1 MFGEVQNY
9 FYHSFPRRREDVDP
23 VEKGLEILR
32 SLVELGLVL
41 APETRH
47 WRQPNLDGT
56 FRERHTVERRISF
69 TELSPRQLR
78 KHAKRFGPFALE
90 FKIEDLRHM
99 GALPVFYVPQSISTD
114 TGASAVGLSF
124 VFQIY
129 DCQYAI
135 GELIKLR
142 TALQQVTA
150 GQITL
155 QNIDQNQVV
164 VSSYVISTAAL
175 RDVLSYL
182 QFRTSPFEMMSGTL
196 EGLFNLF
203 CPTEPTK
210 DRALIYYREREWRL
224 IGNIAR
230 SGGQSYTNKI
240 EEKDAKK
247 RLIDIDRNFWTAT
260 ISSGSRQFR
269 RVDDAFAFRQFE
281 GVHIFNKINRII
293 VPSIAVKR
301 ARAIIEDANLRANVV
316 SSRTFHLHSLFER
329 CA

>member
-1 MFGEVQNY
+1 MFGKVENY
-9 FYHSFPRRREDVDP
+9 FYHSFPRRREGVDP

-32 SLVELGLVL
+32 SIVELGFVL

-56 FRERHTVERRISF
+56 FREHHTIERRISF

-90 FKIEDLRHM
+90 FKIEDLRDM
-99 GALPVFYVPQSISTD
+99 GALPVFYVPQSISTAV
-114 TGASAVGLSF
+114 GASAIGLSF

-129 DCQYAI
+129 DCQYTI
-135 GELIKLR
+135 NELFKLR
-142 TALQQVTA
+142 SAVQQVTA
-150 GQITL
+150 DQLTL
-155 QNIDQNQVV
+155 QNVDQNQAV
-164 VSSYVISTAAL
+164 VSSYIISTAAL

-203 CPTEPTK
+203 CPTEPTT
-210 DRALIYYREREWRL
+210 DRTLIYYREREWRL

-230 SGGQSYTNKI
+230 SDGHSYTKRI
-240 EEKDAKK
+240 EEEDAKR
-247 RLIDIDRNFWTAT
+247 RLMDIDNKFWTAT
-260 ISSGSRQFR
+260 ISSGSREFR
-269 RVDDAFAFRQFE
+269 RVDDALAFRLYE
-281 GVHIFNKINRII
+281 GGHIFNKINRVI
-293 VPSIAVKR
+293 VPPGAVKR

-316 SSRTFHLHSLFER
+316 SSRTLHLRSLFGR
-329 CA
+329 YS